1 MTDKK
6 TPAPQPQRP
15 GALRS
20 DITVTLNTLYAFNL
34 WRGGGAPASNIPSMN
49 FCLSRLLWINSGSR
63 GDDPYADQM
72 MYRLERL
79 IADSKKVLTELQE
92 TINAQLATLPKGVS
106 FTEVTST
113 YPIEMP
119 ALGLS
124 PLGSQCFF
132 LFLQYDEIA
141 KYTLHAFG
149 LGLIDENKKARVIRE
164 AGRAVRS
171 ILTQIRDWNYRDEGL
186 TRKDVIA
193 QTALAQAAARRWG
206 APDEDVFWGRH
217 RSSFSPAL
225 NAQTVSV
232 LQAMVAAAEI
242 DAVPA
247 DDDPASVLP
256 DETGEQDETILP
268 PDQAADPEV

>member
-63 GDDPYADQM
+63 GDDPYANQM
-72 MYRLERL
+72 MYRLEQL
-79 IADSKKVLTELQE
+79 IADSKMVLTELQE

-132 LFLQYDEIA
+132 LFFNMTRLQNIPCMP
-141 KYTLHAFG
+141 
-149 LGLIDENKKARVIRE
+149 
-164 AGRAVRS
+164 
-171 ILTQIRDWNYRDEGL
+171 
-186 TRKDVIA
+186 
-193 QTALAQAAARRWG
+193 LAW
-206 APDEDVFWGRH
+206 V
-217 RSSFSPAL
+217 
-225 NAQTVSV
+225 
-232 LQAMVAAAEI
+232 
-242 DAVPA
+242 
-247 DDDPASVLP
+247 
-256 DETGEQDETILP
+256 
-268 PDQAADPEV
+268 